1 MIRLARKTITAD
13 SPFSITLMN
22 LDFISH
28 FTQLV
33 STPTLL
39 LTESESES
47 EGKLVK
53 FKKAIVAAV

>member
-13 SPFSITLMN
+13 STFSITLMN

-39 LTESESES
+39 LTESET
-47 EGKLVK
+47 EGKPVK
-53 FKKAIVAAV
+53 VKKAIVAAV

>member
-39 LTESESES
+39 LTESET